1 MKKLVTLMLALMLVL
16 CAIPFSFAMAEAE
29 LPQVAVICTGYQDTY
44 CYLVSQKSKEY
55 ADANY
60 ADKFEMTVF
69 DGEVD
74 NDRINEL
81 IETCTTNKF
90 AGIIMQ
96 QNDPDAPVPSV
107 KAAVE
112 AGLFVIIT
120 VGSVNDNG
128 ESYYIDADP
137 VQQGRLL
144 TDYATEQGIL
154 KEGTKVGLLR
164 GIDGTFH
171 ADGRHDGY
179 VQGCEAVG
187 AEILDDQTGNWNT
200 SEAQPIVEGWL
211 TAYPEIEVIFSAN
224 DDMALGAIN
233 AMKAM
238 DRMDI
243 KVFSVDAN
251 ELGCLAVKN
260 GTLTASVAQD
270 TFGYAETP
278 VDYMAKLMDGETVES
293 IRLDSTLITPE
304 NVDEILSKVHGY
316 SEEQIAELNK

>member
-1 MKKLVTLMLALMLVL
+1 MKKLLTLALALMLVL
-16 CAIPFSFAMAEAE
+16 SAIPFAFAEAE
-29 LPQVAVICTGYQDTY
+29 LPQVAFICKGYQDTY
-44 CYLVSQKSKEY
+44 CYLVSQKAKEY

-60 ADKFEMTVF
+60 ADKFEVTLF

-74 NDRINEL
+74 NDVINGL

-107 KAAVE
+107 KDAVD

-120 VGSVNDNG
+120 VGSVNDDG

-144 TDYATEQGIL
+144 TDYATEQGVL

-171 ADGRHDGY
+171 ADGRHQGY
-179 VQGCEAVG
+179 VEGCEAVG
-187 AEILDDQTGNWNT
+187 AVILDDQTGNWKT

-243 KVFSVDAN
+243 KVYSVDAN
-251 ELGCLAVKN
+251 ELGCLAVVD
-260 GTLTASVAQD
+260 GTLSASVAQD

-278 VDYMAKLMDGETVES
+278 VDYMATLLDGGTVES
-293 IRLDSTLITPE
+293 IRLDSTLVTQD
-304 NVDEILSKVHGY
+304 NVDEILSKVHNY
-316 SEEQIAELNK
+316 TDEQIAALK